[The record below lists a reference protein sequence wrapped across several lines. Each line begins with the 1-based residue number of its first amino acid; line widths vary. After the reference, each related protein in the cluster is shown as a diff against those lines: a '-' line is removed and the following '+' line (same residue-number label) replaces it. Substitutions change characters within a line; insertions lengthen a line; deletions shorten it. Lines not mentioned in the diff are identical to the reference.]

1 MSFDEELLIEKV
13 VERPWEATIAQ
24 AIRVME
30 GADIEA
36 LGLEALFLKPWELK
50 IEQATDAMLRAG
62 YDKLG
67 LECMAGSNKVKV
79 VLTLTEVG
87 EE

>member
-1 MSFDEELLIEKV
+1 MEMTDDEYTLWL
-13 VERPWEATIAQ
+13 
-24 AIRVME
+24 M
-30 GADIEA
+30 
-36 LGLEALFLKPWELK
+36 EALFLKPWELK

-67 LECMAGSNKVKV
+67 IEFMAGSNKVKV

>member
-36 LGLEALFLKPWELK
+36 LGF
-50 IEQATDAMLRAG
+50 
-62 YDKLG
+62 
-67 LECMAGSNKVKV
+67 ECRIGDDRFKVE
-79 VLTLTEVG
+79 LTLTELG
-87 EE
+87 EEYRETAPRGAVVRVGYRA